1 MSKSSGT
8 STNALTV
15 TPAAKGSIKLGM
27 SVWLGT
33 RKLRGVIVAKS
44 ADSELNKNYY

>member
-33 RKLRGVIVAKS
+33 RKLRGVIAKS
-44 ADSELNKNYY
+44 AGSELNKNYY